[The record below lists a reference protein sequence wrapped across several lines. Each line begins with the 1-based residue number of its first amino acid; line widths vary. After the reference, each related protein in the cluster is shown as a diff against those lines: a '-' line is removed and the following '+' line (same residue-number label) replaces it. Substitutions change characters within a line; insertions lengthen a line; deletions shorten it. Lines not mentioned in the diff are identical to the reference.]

1 MWGDDGGRLEPTMIG
16 IGELL
21 LVVSTALVLGAS
33 VFWVFMIIECATKE
47 RASGNEKL
55 VWILIIIFTHWIG
68 ALIYYFVRRPQRI
81 AELGA

>member
-1 MWGDDGGRLEPTMIG
+1 MMGGGD
-16 IGELL
+16 LL
-21 LVVSTALVLGAS
+21 QVIFQVVFIALVLGAS
-33 VFWVFMIIECATKE
+33 VLWIFMIIECATKE

-55 VWILIIIFTHWIG
+55 IWILIIIFTGWIG